1 MRSFNN
7 MVLNRRQLVALG
19 LGTTATFGLAA
30 CGGSEQK
37 PADDA
42 AATTNANASN
52 MEDAEE
58 KTSALDTAAFDALVS
73 GGPVADDAAIAA
85 SEWATKVKEAGVLR
99 VGGVETSTLF
109 SQLNEKDGHH
119 RGFDAGLFQLLANYI
134 LGDSSAYKLT
144 LVQSS
149 TRESVLQN
157 DTVDAVFATYSITDE
172 RKKLI
177 SFAGPY
183 YVGHQGILVMPT
195 TTDINDVEDLAGKIV
210 GVQEGAG
217 QSKEEFISKYMPDAE
232 VQKLGTDGELR
243 RVLEQGRIN
252 AYVTDA
258 ALLKSDMVENP
269 DKYRLAA
276 EFGDPDPL
284 GIGLPLDS
292 DGVDFV
298 NDFLQTIEDEG
309 IWTDL
314 YQLFFGEEGSTTP
327 PEIEREA

>member
-1 MRSFNN
+1 MRSFSN
-7 MVLNRRQLVALG
+7 MVLNRRQMVALG

-30 CGGSEQK
+30 CGGGEQK
-37 PADDA
+37 PAEDAAAADDA
-42 AATTNANASN
+42 AKTEEETTEEETSSL
-52 MEDAEE
+52 DA
-58 KTSALDTAAFDALVS
+58 AAFDALVS
-73 GGPVADDAAIAA
+73 SGPVADDAAIEAN
-85 SEWATKVKEAGVLR
+85 EWATRVKEAGVLR
-99 VGGVETSTLF
+99 VGGVETSALF

-157 DTVDAVFATYSITDE
+157 DTVDAVFATYSINDE

-183 YVGHQGILVMPT
+183 YIGHQGILVMADNS
-195 TTDINDVEDLAGKIV
+195 DIHGVDALAGKIV
-210 GVQEGAG
+210 GVQEGSW
-217 QSKEEFISKYMPDAE
+217 QSKEEFISEYLPDSE

-243 RVLEQGRIN
+243 RVLEQGRID

-269 DKYRLAA
+269 DKYRLAD
-276 EFGDPDPL
+276 EFGEPDPL

-314 YQLFFGEEGSTTP
+314 YQLFFGEEGSTNP
-327 PEIEREA
+327 PEIER